1 MSDNYNIQNYIN
13 GSFSVSAN
21 TEEIKNINP
30 SDSSIINS
38 FKETSIEDVESAI
51 DVAKKSQSKWSKT
64 PAIERASYL
73 KKIAEGIRKNEDE
86 FVRIIVEEQGKIKD
100 LAKGEVQGA
109 ANYLDYT
116 AEWARRIEGEI
127 VTSDSPDENIFIF
140 KIPMGVVSGILPW
153 NFPFFLIVRKLAP
166 ALVTGNTIVI
176 KASEE
181 TSNNAYMF
189 SKLLD
194 EAGVPKGVVNFVY
207 GRGQTVGKLLS
218 SSKKIDMISFT
229 GSVETGSAI
238 MTEAAKNIT
247 KVNLELGGK
256 APALVLA
263 DADID
268 LAVSKIRDARVIN
281 SGQVCNCVER
291 VYVDKKIVDEFTEK
305 LTKAMQNTKFGNP
318 NTKTDIDYGPLI
330 NEDGSKKVSEL
341 VNSAKGSGA
350 EILTGGNRD
359 ESSEGIYYHPTVIA
373 NCKQDMRI
381 IQEEIFGP
389 VLPLVEFEDLDQA
402 IEYANDSDYGLT
414 SSIFTNN
421 LKTALKACNEIR
433 FGETMINRDNM
444 EIFQSF
450 HAGLRKS
457 GIGGAD
463 GKHGLYEYMQTHAV
477 YMRA

>member
-13 GSFSVSAN
+13 GGFSVSAN

-30 SDSSIINS
+30 SDASIINS

-291 VYVDKKIVDEFTEK
+291 VYIDKKIADEFTEK

-330 NEDGSKKVSEL
+330 NEDGSKSNYINGCFETLHSFGKIAYIMDVIYQPSKTLLLLAAEYFGIPNQNGLEINLLQAAIGFQKVNPE
-341 VNSAKGSGA
+341 NSLENVIK
-350 EILTGGNRD
+350 IM
-359 ESSEGIYYHPTVIA
+359 ES
-373 NCKQDMRI
+373 
-381 IQEEIFGP
+381 
-389 VLPLVEFEDLDQA
+389 
-402 IEYANDSDYGLT
+402 
-414 SSIFTNN
+414 
-421 LKTALKACNEIR
+421 
-433 FGETMINRDNM
+433 
-444 EIFQSF
+444 
-450 HAGLRKS
+450 
-457 GIGGAD
+457 
-463 GKHGLYEYMQTHAV
+463 
-477 YMRA
+477 

>member
-1 MSDNYNIQNYIN
+1 MSYKIENYIDGN
-13 GSFSVSAN
+13 FSISSN
-21 TEEIKNINP
+21 TEEIDNINP
-30 SDSSIINS
+30 SDLKIINS
-38 FKETSIEDVESAI
+38 FRETSSTDVELAI
-51 DVAKKSQSKWSKT
+51 DAAKTSQVNWAKT
-64 PAIERASYL
+64 PAIERAEFL
-73 KKIAEGIRKNEDE
+73 KKIAQEIRKREDE
-86 FVRIIVEEQGKIKD
+86 FVQTIVQEQGKIKE
-100 LAKGEVQGA
+100 LASGEVQGA
-109 ANYLDYT
+109 ANYFDYT

-127 VTSDSPDENIFIF
+127 VTSDSPNENIFIF

-153 NFPFFLIVRKLAP
+153 NFPFFLIARKVAP

-181 TSNNAYMF
+181 TSNNAFLF
-189 SKLLD
+189 SQILKKIDL
-194 EAGVPKGVVNFVY
+194 PRGVVNFVY
-207 GRGQTVGKLLS
+207 GQGPTVGKQLS
-218 SSKKIDMISFT
+218 SNKKIDMISFT

-238 MTEAAKNIT
+238 MGEAAKNIT

-268 LAVSKIRDARVIN
+268 LAVSKIRDARIIN

-291 VYVDKKIVDEFTEK
+291 VYVDRKIVDEFTDK
-305 LTKAMQNTKFGNP
+305 LTIAMKNAKFGNP
-318 NTKTDIDYGPLI
+318 NLSSDIDYGPLI
-330 NEDGSKKVSEL
+330 NEEGSNKVTDL
-341 VNSAKGSGA
+341 VNSAKNSGG
-350 EILTGGNRD
+350 EILTGGHRD
-359 ESSEGIYYHPTVIA
+359 ESSKGIYFPPTVIA

-381 IQEEIFGP
+381 IREEIFGP
-389 VLPLVEFEDLDQA
+389 VLPLVVFDELDQA
-402 IEYANDSDYGLT
+402 IEYANDSDFGLT

-421 LKTALKACNEIR
+421 LKTAMRACNEIK

-477 YMRA
+477 YMRS

>member
-229 GSVETGSAI
+229 GSVET
-238 MTEAAKNIT
+238 
-247 KVNLELGGK
+247 
-256 APALVLA
+256 
-263 DADID
+263 
-268 LAVSKIRDARVIN
+268 
-281 SGQVCNCVER
+281 
-291 VYVDKKIVDEFTEK
+291 
-305 LTKAMQNTKFGNP
+305 
-318 NTKTDIDYGPLI
+318 
-330 NEDGSKKVSEL
+330 
-341 VNSAKGSGA
+341 
-350 EILTGGNRD
+350 
-359 ESSEGIYYHPTVIA
+359 
-373 NCKQDMRI
+373 
-381 IQEEIFGP
+381 
-389 VLPLVEFEDLDQA
+389 
-402 IEYANDSDYGLT
+402 
-414 SSIFTNN
+414 
-421 LKTALKACNEIR
+421 
-433 FGETMINRDNM
+433 
-444 EIFQSF
+444 
-450 HAGLRKS
+450 
-457 GIGGAD
+457 
-463 GKHGLYEYMQTHAV
+463 
-477 YMRA
+477 